1 MKIKILK
8 WIVYICLYLVLV
20 TPLLVWGKLLFPY
33 ISPKVFFFRIVIE
46 IALFFYILLAFSCSK
61 YRPKFSRLTYLIL
74 IYLFLITIASIFGV
88 DFYHSFWSD
97 IERGEGLLTIY
108 HLFIFFI
115 LITSLFK
122 REKDW
127 FRFFNISIIVSL
139 LVSLYAL
146 GQKFELSFLL
156 QSAGGSR
163 LSSTIGNASFLASYL
178 LIHIF
183 LCFFFLYKKS
193 KNWRIFYGL
202 IILFE
207 IYIILQ
213 TGTRGAMLGLLGG
226 LILIAFLS
234 ILFSSNKK
242 IKLSSIG
249 LFLILIILAGSI
261 WFCQEQS
268 WVQNNSILS
277 RVTSIST
284 TDTTTQSRLLAWQ
297 ASWHGWSDK
306 FILGYGY
313 ENFNVAFNKYFP
325 VLIYRDSGSQIWFDR
340 AHNTIIDQAVTGGI
354 LGLLAYLSIFV
365 FVFWIILR
373 KIWLLRVKNNKTFY
387 HSLEAI
393 ILFSLLSVY
402 FFQNLF
408 VFDTLSSYILF
419 YSILGFIIYLYDSKK
434 NQKIIL
440 YKSKDKHL
448 KIFPIII
455 LSFFC
460 IFFIYFFN
468 IRPLLANTISVKG
481 LSYAQ
486 NNMYREAMHLFKKS
500 LSYQTNQSP
509 EIRCNLVKLVEMAY
523 QSNQFS
529 QRENKENFNYAIEEI
544 NKNLELSPLNVRYYL
559 FAMTLYN
566 SAAKLDPNYYD
577 KVIEIGYRAIELSP
591 TRPQIYFAMGQ
602 AKIFQGKYQEGID
615 YFKKAVE
622 LNPTVIE
629 SHWNLAA
636 TYVMVGQEEL
646 AEKEFSKLK
655 EIGFDYYSVE
665 NLQKLSNIYR
675 RVGQIE
681 KARELE
687 QYLEN

>member
-20 TPLLVWGKLLFPY
+20 TPLLVWGNLLFPY

-178 LIHIF
+178 LIHVF

-408 VFDTLSSYILF
+408 VLI
-419 YSILGFIIYLYDSKK
+419 
-434 NQKIIL
+434 
-440 YKSKDKHL
+440 H
-448 KIFPIII
+448 
-455 LSFFC
+455 
-460 IFFIYFFN
+460 
-468 IRPLLANTISVKG
+468 
-481 LSYAQ
+481 
-486 NNMYREAMHLFKKS
+486 
-500 LSYQTNQSP
+500 
-509 EIRCNLVKLVEMAY
+509 
-523 QSNQFS
+523 
-529 QRENKENFNYAIEEI
+529 
-544 NKNLELSPLNVRYYL
+544 
-559 FAMTLYN
+559 
-566 SAAKLDPNYYD
+566 
-577 KVIEIGYRAIELSP
+577 
-591 TRPQIYFAMGQ
+591 
-602 AKIFQGKYQEGID
+602 
-615 YFKKAVE
+615 
-622 LNPTVIE
+622 
-629 SHWNLAA
+629 
-636 TYVMVGQEEL
+636 
-646 AEKEFSKLK
+646 
-655 EIGFDYYSVE
+655 
-665 NLQKLSNIYR
+665 
-675 RVGQIE
+675 
-681 KARELE
+681 
-687 QYLEN
+687 